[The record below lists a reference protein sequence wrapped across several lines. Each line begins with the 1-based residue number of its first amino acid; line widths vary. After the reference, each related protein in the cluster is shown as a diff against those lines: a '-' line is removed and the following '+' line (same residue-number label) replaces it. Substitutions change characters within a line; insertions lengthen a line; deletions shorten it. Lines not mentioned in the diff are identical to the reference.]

1 MQNFS
6 RGRLIA
12 GFAIGAACG
21 LMLPLL
27 LTVSIWFLPFPVI
40 FAFLWV
46 WAGWPAA
53 AFSAAV
59 VAATGYWLFG
69 GGFAAGL
76 LMISLPGLFAAALT
90 SRRRPFFRAVGES
103 VALQWAALFILTA
116 AAWLFY
122 RQNLV
127 DVMTGSMRAMLE
139 DLPLV
144 VQRYFLSML
153 GQAGAFGANTGI
165 DFARGLMTG
174 AQVKSLVDQF
184 FSTLNSGLKLSLP
197 AYVITSG
204 AATGAASYA
213 LSAWVR
219 VRRGDEPLVPFV
231 KPEGWRLGANLVIGP
246 PALTLTCFVLDRAG
260 VPGAESAYLAMLNL
274 TGLLFTVQALGVVD
288 RRLKAVGVSPG
299 RRAAIAVL
307 AVVIGQQLMP
317 FVGAY
322 SALFGAEGLIT
333 KKIRKRTDGKGDE

>member
-1 MQNFS
+1 
-6 RGRLIA
+6 
-12 GFAIGAACG
+12 
-21 LMLPLL
+21 
-27 LTVSIWFLPFPVI
+27 
-40 FAFLWV
+40 
-46 WAGWPAA
+46 
-53 AFSAAV
+53 
-59 VAATGYWLFG
+59 
-69 GGFAAGL
+69 
-76 LMISLPGLFAAALT
+76 MISLPGLFAAALT

-219 VRRGDEPLVPFV
+219 VRGATSLWCPL
-231 KPEGWRLGANLVIGP
+231 
-246 PALTLTCFVLDRAG
+246 
-260 VPGAESAYLAMLNL
+260 
-274 TGLLFTVQALGVVD
+274 
-288 RRLKAVGVSPG
+288 
-299 RRAAIAVL
+299 
-307 AVVIGQQLMP
+307 
-317 FVGAY
+317 
-322 SALFGAEGLIT
+322 
-333 KKIRKRTDGKGDE
+333 